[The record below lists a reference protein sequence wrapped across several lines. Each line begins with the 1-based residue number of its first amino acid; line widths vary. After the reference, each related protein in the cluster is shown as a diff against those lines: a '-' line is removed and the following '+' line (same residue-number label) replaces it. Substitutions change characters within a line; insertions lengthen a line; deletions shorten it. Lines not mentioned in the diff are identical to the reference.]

1 MIHARRIRVSM
12 VANVCQTDMLVSHVN
27 VHLVLLVSDAKIK
40 ILVPVNRVKIVVCA
54 LIQLAVD
61 MSVSVV
67 VVLMGQTVNKVS

>member
-1 MIHARRIRVSM
+1 M